1 MEGKAM
7 TRVKICGITNV
18 EDALAA
24 ARLGADA
31 VGFVFAKSRRRVS
44 PETARSI
51 AESLPP
57 FVTKVGVFMDERIEP
72 VEQIAGYVRLDA
84 VQLHG
89 IESPEYCDRIAGM
102 KKVIKRIEVRPN
114 DTTEFLEARM
124 KPYRVSAFLLDPG
137 KGDGRAFDWRV
148 AMGIRLPLVVAGG
161 LTPENVRDVVRLL
174 SPLGVDVSSGVERET
189 GKKDYEKMKK
199 FILEAR

>member
-1 MEGKAM
+1 MEGKTM
-7 TRVKICGITNV
+7 TRVKICGITNL

-24 ARLGADA
+24 VKLGADA
-31 VGFVFAKSRRRVS
+31 VGFVFAKSKRRVS

-51 AESLPP
+51 AEALPP

-89 IESPEYCDRIAGM
+89 IESPEYCDRIAGI
-102 KKVIKRIEVRPN
+102 KKVIKRIDVRAD
-114 DTTEFLEARM
+114 DTTESLEAKM

-137 KGDGRAFDWRV
+137 AGNGKGFDWRV
-148 AMGIRLPLVVAGG
+148 AKDIRRPIIVAGG
-161 LTPENVRDVVRLL
+161 LTPENVGEVIRLL
-174 SPLGVDVSSGVERET
+174 DPFGVDVSSGVETET
-189 GKKDYEKMKK
+189 GKKNYGKMKK
-199 FILEAR
+199 FIMEAR